1 MGHREPARLVSARRS
16 GRLSAGKELSMTA
29 RERSLKE
36 RGAKFGTII
45 SRLDRRAFTKRQR
58 QVAELRTAGLSLQAI
73 AERLGVSRERVR
85 QIEAR
90 LRTRARLK
98 RDVLIRKA

>member
-1 MGHREPARLVSARRS
+1 
-16 GRLSAGKELSMTA
+16 MTA

-36 RGAKFGTII
+36 RCAKFGALI
-45 SRLDRRAFTKRQR
+45 SRLDTPALTKRQQ
-58 QVAELRTAGLSLQAI
+58 QVAELRAAGLSLQAI
-73 AERLGVSRERVR
+73 AGRLGVTRERVR
-85 QIEAR
+85 QIEAH